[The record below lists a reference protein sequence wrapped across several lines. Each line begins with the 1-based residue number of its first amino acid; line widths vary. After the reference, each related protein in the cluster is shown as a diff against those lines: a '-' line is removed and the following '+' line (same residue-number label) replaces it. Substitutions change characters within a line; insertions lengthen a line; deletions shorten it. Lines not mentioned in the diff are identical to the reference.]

1 MASHDQHYRRWRTS
15 STTSPQVCTNR
26 RSGASL
32 AVAAVAAALLCAMSP
47 AAADDVL
54 VPHGTINIHDIRPA
68 FNYTGDTTTTT
79 TSPGA
84 ASSDGPTPQGGHLR
98 RELQANGITPHGG
111 PVMLGT
117 TNIYYIWYGN
127 WAGNNGVQILTDF
140 ANNFGEL
147 SRSCVMALIFK
158 NCEDWG
164 NGGR

>member
-1 MASHDQHYRRWRTS
+1 MTSHDQHYRRWRTS
-15 STTSPQVCTNR
+15 STSPQVCAAN
-26 RSGASL
+26 RSGRASL

-68 FNYTGDTTTTT
+68 FNYTGDTTTPTP
-79 TSPGA
+79 PGA

-147 SRSCVMALIFK
+147 PLARVVMASISK
-158 NCEDWG
+158 S
-164 NGGR
+164 